1 MNGRD
6 AAAVGSLMERRHR
19 MLYRRNMAVVI
30 LCALSSF
37 WVLYALPLLDTRTR
51 QGAAA
56 FVLAHLA
63 LTAILSTVG
72 VTLNRMAS
80 YQQRVT
86 VHTVRAALRRTRR
99 RQG

>member
-1 MNGRD
+1 
-6 AAAVGSLMERRHR
+6 
-19 MLYRRNMAVVI
+19 MAVVI

-37 WVLYALPLLDTRTR
+37 WVLYALSLLDTRTG
-51 QGAAA
+51 QGTAA

-72 VTLNRMAS
+72 VTLNRMAA

>member
-6 AAAVGSLMERRHR
+6 TAAVGSLMERTHR
-19 MLYRRNMAVVI
+19 MLYRRNLAALI

-37 WVLYALPLLDTRTR
+37 WVLYALPLPDVRTR
-51 QGAAA
+51 QGVAA
-56 FVLAHLA
+56 FVLAHMT
-63 LTAILSTVG
+63 LTAVLSTIG
-72 VTLNRMAS
+72 VTLNRMAA